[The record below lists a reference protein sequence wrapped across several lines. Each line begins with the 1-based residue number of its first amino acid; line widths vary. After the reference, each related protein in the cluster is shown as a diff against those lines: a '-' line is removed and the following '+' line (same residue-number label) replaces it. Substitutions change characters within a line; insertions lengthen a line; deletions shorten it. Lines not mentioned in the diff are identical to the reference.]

1 MSIRN
6 PYISDGSLQEKIK
19 YLERKDLE
27 NTQLLSQD
35 LVHYYSKNKFIRIIG
50 NSRFWEKPDGNE
62 KLILEQYTEDFITG
76 LYGVKTPFISIILGS
91 KDSVQLFLG
100 VPNNEE
106 FLLKR
111 QLVSSFPDIRI
122 KEVKMSCVSSCL
134 SELNLSGIVTG
145 IPTSKST
152 LKDKE
157 GTKQIDR
164 LIHGMFGE
172 KWAYVVTGKPMPIE
186 TISNTFEGIAEE
198 IRLTKNAFL
207 LKGTVDE
214 ENYLAQAYIELLEA
228 ACEKYKVG
236 KGMGMWQVKQ
246 QFITDQEYILNIG
259 MSILKSIYA
268 GDESKPQ
275 PVRIHRSKED
285 SNNLNYDYPNFTI
298 LNSKDLSVLV
308 RFPKD
313 EVAGYTVRDYTRF
326 DVALP
331 ENPIKYPITIG
342 TIIDRG
348 QSTGVWYDI
357 ELNNLVKHGLIAGVT
372 GSGKTNTCLYI
383 LQQLWK
389 RHNIPFLVIEPA
401 KSEYRD
407 LIGVKGFE
415 DLQVFTLGD
424 ETTAPFRLNPFEA
437 QPDFLI
443 QSHIDYLISLFN
455 AVFIL
460 YAPMP
465 YILEQSIY
473 EIYQDKGWNLAK
485 NVNPRG
491 NGSEAY
497 PTLSDLYLKVTEV
510 TERAGWEN
518 KIKMDVQASLRTR
531 IKSLQIGSKGLMLD
545 TSKSIKIEQL
555 LSKPT
560 ILELQQIGDDE
571 EKAFLMGLIMTKIY
585 EYYRSQLRKGIFNQ
599 NLQHLSLFEEAH
611 RLLKNVST
619 EKTSEESSNI
629 KGAAV
634 ETFCNMLSEVRA
646 YGEGIIIAEQI
657 PTKIAP
663 DVIKNTNL
671 KIMHRMVDEEERKMM
686 GNAMNITTEQ
696 SKYITTLESGQAAV
710 YAEGADRPYLI
721 EIPNFIGN
729 IIKKRFSDQE
739 IAQKNMDRFDKKN
752 SEGFFPFIGC
762 SSCRTKDFCAN
773 LQDKAKEIIDNKE
786 FYKAFNKLFMST
798 YINSKFLTQG
808 YYEILHEVGRFISP
822 KNQDEEDNMVY
833 CVMIHALGKSL
844 EQRGRLY
851 SWFYKDM
858 NNLQQI
864 FKDIT
869 WNLIF
874 KSQKAQNKNSGL
886 ENLLEDLIRQFQDT
900 YKKMCKSFRG
910 PCPVCSFCKDV
921 CFYRYDVSLLLSD
934 RVTEES
940 FNSIFIESKNS
951 WEESLEKAGR
961 YCIIAAK
968 KLTLSREEDI
978 LKRIGLCYAAQ
989 KSVFHNF
996 NITDQKRLANYVLT
1010 ANTKGVIL

>member
-1 MSIRN
+1 MNIRN
-6 PYISDGSLQEKIK
+6 PFISKGSLQEKIK

-27 NTQLLSQD
+27 NAQLLSQD
-35 LVHYYSKNKFIRIIG
+35 LVHFYTKNKFIRIIG
-50 NSRFWEKPDGNE
+50 NSRFWGKPDGNE
-62 KLILEQYTEDFITG
+62 KSILEQYTEDFITG
-76 LYGVKTPFISIILGS
+76 LYGVKTSFIFIIMGS

-111 QLVSSFPDIRI
+111 QLISSFPDIRI
-122 KEVKMSCVSSCL
+122 KEVKISYVSSYL
-134 SELNLSGIVTG
+134 SKLNMSGILTG

-152 LKDKE
+152 LKGKE
-157 GTKQIDR
+157 GTKQVDR
-164 LIHGMFGE
+164 LIHGLFGE
-172 KWAYVVTGKPMPIE
+172 KWAYVVTGKPMLIE
-186 TISNTFEGIAEE
+186 TIANTFEGIAEE

-246 QFITDQEYILNIG
+246 QFITDQEHILNIG
-259 MSILKSIYA
+259 ISILKSIYA

-275 PVRIHRSKED
+275 PIRIHRSKED
-285 SNNLNYDYPNFTI
+285 SNNLKYNDFNFTI

-313 EVAGYTVRDYTRF
+313 EVAGYAVRDYTRF

-372 GSGKTNTCLYI
+372 GSGKTNTCLFL

-389 RHNIPFLVIEPA
+389 RYHIPFLVIEPA

-407 LIGVKGFE
+407 LIGIKGFE

-437 QPDFLI
+437 QLDFLI

-455 AVFIL
+455 AIFIL

-491 NGSEAY
+491 NGPEAF

-531 IKSLQIGSKGLMLD
+531 IKSLRIGSKGLMLD
-545 TSKSIKIEQL
+545 TSKSIKIKQL
-555 LSKPT
+555 LNKPT

-585 EYYRSQLRKGIFNQ
+585 EYYRVRSRKGIFSQ
-599 NLQHLSLFEEAH
+599 NLQHLSLIEEAH
-611 RLLKNVST
+611 RLLKNIST
-619 EKTSEESSNI
+619 GKISKESSNI
-629 KGAAV
+629 REAAV

-657 PTKIAP
+657 PTKIAT

-671 KIMHRMVDEEERKMM
+671 KIMHRMVDGEEIKMM
-686 GNAMNITTEQ
+686 GNAMNISAEQ

-721 EIPNFIGN
+721 EIPNFKGN
-729 IIKKRFSDQE
+729 IIKKRFSDKE
-739 IAQKNMDRFDKKN
+739 IAQTEISKIYKKY
-752 SEGFFPFIGC
+752 SVVFLPYIGC
-762 SSCRTKDFCAN
+762 KKCKSKTVCGNF
-773 LQDKAKEIIDNKE
+773 QDKAKEIIDDKE
-786 FYKAFNKLFMST
+786 FYKAFNKLFIST

-808 YYEILHEVGRFISP
+808 YSEILREVRGIISP
-822 KNQDEEDNMVY
+822 KNQDEEKNTIY
-833 CVMIHALGKSL
+833 CVMVHTLDKSI

-851 SWFYKDM
+851 SWQYKDM
-858 NNLQQI
+858 NILKKI
-864 FKDIT
+864 LIDII
-869 WNLIF
+869 WNLIYKF
-874 KSQKAQNKNSGL
+874 QEIQSSSL
-886 ENLLEDLIRQFQDT
+886 EMLLQDLTQQFREN
-900 YKKMCKSFRG
+900 YKKMCQNFRG
-910 PCPVCSFCKDV
+910 PYPVCSFCKDV
-921 CFYRYDVSLLLSD
+921 CFFRYDVNLLLSD
-934 RVTEES
+934 RITEES
-940 FNSIFIESKNS
+940 FNSIFSESKNS
-951 WEESLEKAGR
+951 WEESLEKAGN
-961 YCIIAAK
+961 YCLIAAK
-968 KLTLSREEDI
+968 KIVISREEDI

-989 KSVFHNF
+989 KSVSQNF
-996 NITDQKRLANYVLT
+996 NVADQKRLVNYILT
-1010 ANTKGVIL
+1010 ANTKGLIL